1 MTIDQYVTTSDDQP
15 EETFDW
21 GAITWL
27 DSADLTDST
36 GLTVGRVTI
45 EAGRE
50 NTEHRHPDCAE
61 ALLVLTG
68 ELVHTLGDE
77 ETTLGEGDLL
87 HIPAGEAHQAR
98 NPREEDAAALIAYDT
113 GERTVEFVE

>member
-1 MTIDQYVTTSDDQP
+1 MIDDYVTTSDEQP
-15 EETFDW
+15 VNSFDW

-27 DSADLTDST
+27 DNADLTDST

-45 EAGRE
+45 DAGRE
-50 NTEHRHPDCAE
+50 NTEHRHPNCEE

-68 ELVHTLGDE
+68 ELVHTIGDE
-77 ETTLGEGDLL
+77 EVTLSEGDLI
-87 HIPAGEAHQAR
+87 HIPAGERHQAH
-98 NPREEDAAALIAYDT
+98 NPGDVDAVSLIAYDT